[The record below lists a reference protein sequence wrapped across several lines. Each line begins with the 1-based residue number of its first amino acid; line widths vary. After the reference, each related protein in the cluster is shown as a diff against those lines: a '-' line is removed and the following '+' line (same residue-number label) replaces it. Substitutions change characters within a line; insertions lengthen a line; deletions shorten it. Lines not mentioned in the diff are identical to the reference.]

1 MSLKHGD
8 SLLLNQEIK
17 NGKATAKKI
26 KEPGLGEI
34 QDGRL
39 AFPGFLTDIFYL
51 MG

>member
-1 MSLKHGD
+1 MDKQQL
-8 SLLLNQEIK
+8 E
-17 NGKATAKKI
+17 I